1 VVTRGQ
7 IHDLPRLPGFV
18 ALDGDERMGL
28 ALYRIAD
35 DECELVSLDSLRE
48 GIGVGS
54 ALLAVA
60 ADAAHGAGCR
70 RLWLITT
77 NDNTHALRFYQR
89 RGLRLVAIHRD
100 AAHATQSHA
109 TQSHATQ
116 SHATQ
121 SQRHDTSS
129 QASRCSATTTS
140 RSATRSRSNWPSEC
154 GLASSFPYHVFRS
167 IPSLSPSISSLSRS
181 LSVRS
186 VRSVVQPRPS
196 PTFPHDSPRI

>member
-1 VVTRGQ
+1 MATVRPLATTDRPWLIATLAHWGGTTVVTRGQ
-7 IHDLPRLPGFV
+7 IHDLPRFPGFV

-77 NDNTHALRFYQR
+77 NDNTHALRFHQR
-89 RGLRLVAIHRD
+89 RGLRLVAIHPDAVTRD
-100 AAHATQSHA
+100 AVTGA
-109 TQSHATQ
+109 
-116 SHATQ
+116 
-121 SQRHDTSS
+121 
-129 QASRCSATTTS
+129 
-140 RSATRSRSNWPSEC
+140 
-154 GLASSFPYHVFRS
+154 
-167 IPSLSPSISSLSRS
+167 
-181 LSVRS
+181 
-186 VRSVVQPRPS
+186 
-196 PTFPHDSPRI
+196 

>member
-35 DECELVSLDSLRE
+35 DECALVSLDSLRE

-60 ADAAHGAGCR
+60 ADTTRGASCH

-100 AAHATQSHA
+100 AVTRDA
-109 TQSHATQ
+109 
-116 SHATQ
+116 
-121 SQRHDTSS
+121 
-129 QASRCSATTTS
+129 
-140 RSATRSRSNWPSEC
+140 ATRDAVTRD
-154 GLASSFPYHVFRS
+154 AV
-167 IPSLSPSISSLSRS
+167 
-181 LSVRS
+181 
-186 VRSVVQPRPS
+186 
-196 PTFPHDSPRI
+196 TAA